1 MRDHYRDTF
10 HLFRK
15 WEDAGLPTVQPKAF
29 AAGVREITG
38 VHLTRS
44 DLEQLV
50 LSVQGTDDVTDGI
63 DCKRLWRRMMSAVA
77 HDHHLYISTSGLRQ
91 QSSDGILGS
100 GGRRSSGHSRTSLNL
115 GSPTNSV
122 TSQTAPRWR

>member
-63 DCKRLWRRMMSAVA
+63 DCKRLWRTSTRAWRCSR
-77 HDHHLYISTSGLRQ
+77 HLSSPAIWLR
-91 QSSDGILGS
+91 
-100 GGRRSSGHSRTSLNL
+100 
-115 GSPTNSV
+115 
-122 TSQTAPRWR
+122 